1 MKKIVIAPDSFKGS
15 LTSIEVANAIAEGV
29 KKVYPNCEIIKTP
42 IADGGEGTLNTI
54 VNALKGEKVKV
65 NAHDSL
71 MRSITA
77 EYGLVN
83 NGETAVIEVASI
95 NGITLLS
102 EEEQNPLITTTY
114 GTGEIIKDALQRGC
128 RSFIIGI
135 GGSATNDAGTGLLKA
150 LGYRFLDNNKKETK
164 GTGQSLHSICSIDES
179 EVMPELKE
187 AQFTI
192 ASDVNNPFTGPKGA
206 SNTYAPQKGAD
217 KEMIEELE
225 RGMESFRQL
234 IKKEKRIDLNTFPG
248 SGAAGGLG
256 GGFIAFLDAQLKPGI
271 TIVLEAIN
279 FHSILT
285 DAYLIFTGE
294 GKLDNQTTMGKAAGG
309 VLDAAK
315 KKNVPVIA
323 IGGSVEDSNALIKR
337 GFTSVFSITS
347 RPVSIKE
354 AMNKEYTKSNITQT
368 IEQIMRTIYQ
378 FA

>member
-135 GGSATNDAGTGLLKA
+135 GGSATNDAGTGLLQA
-150 LGYRFLDNNKKETK
+150 LGYRF
-164 GTGQSLHSICSIDES
+164 
-179 EVMPELKE
+179 
-187 AQFTI
+187 
-192 ASDVNNPFTGPKGA
+192 
-206 SNTYAPQKGAD
+206 
-217 KEMIEELE
+217 
-225 RGMESFRQL
+225 
-234 IKKEKRIDLNTFPG
+234 
-248 SGAAGGLG
+248 
-256 GGFIAFLDAQLKPGI
+256 
-271 TIVLEAIN
+271 
-279 FHSILT
+279 
-285 DAYLIFTGE
+285 
-294 GKLDNQTTMGKAAGG
+294 
-309 VLDAAK
+309 
-315 KKNVPVIA
+315 
-323 IGGSVEDSNALIKR
+323 
-337 GFTSVFSITS
+337 
-347 RPVSIKE
+347 
-354 AMNKEYTKSNITQT
+354 
-368 IEQIMRTIYQ
+368 
-378 FA
+378 